1 MLFAQNNNNRI
12 KKMKISEYEF
22 SVDSFSIISNTFNIF
37 NSDSVPINKDSYLI
51 NEVDASIKIT
61 DSLLLGTT
69 IILKYEVYPV
79 MLSKSY
85 FNKKLDYIQSEN
97 NSRNYWTRNKNEP
110 KNTINTA
117 LIKEGNISRNIM
129 SGNSQD
135 LSVLSNIDLRITG
148 KLSDNLQI
156 QAVISD
162 NNLPFQEDGNSYKLQ
177 EFDKVFIRI
186 FNTKNEFI
194 SGDIF
199 TQNSSRFLN
208 YKRKSKGIVYT
219 SERENEKYKFKNSTS
234 ISMSKGKFHINNFN
248 GTEGNQGPYKLKGK
262 NGENYI
268 VVLSGTEKVYI
279 DGERL
284 KRGLEF
290 DYIIDYNTSEI
301 IFTSENIITKD
312 KRIFVEFEY
321 NDRSYGQSVITT
333 SQEIRNEK
341 TQFSINIYSEKDW
354 KNQNYLTELS
364 DSDKLN
370 LSLNGDTENDMFSSS
385 IDSVSYNSD
394 KILYKKLEVIIN
406 GEIVEFYKYS
416 THTDSAHY
424 RIKFTEIGD
433 KKGNYILKEEG
444 INGRIYEFINPI
456 IISNQIFPQ
465 GNFTPNVRI
474 VAPKSKTVISSEITH
489 QANKKIKLIN
499 NFTFQKEDRN
509 LFSDIDDQDN
519 NSIATFTGI
528 DYTIINNNKWKISS
542 LNYMEYIHKNYSGI
556 NRYKEV
562 EFDRNW
568 NTNNAIGNQ
577 TLINSQIRI
586 ERKNSGFIQYNFQNL
601 KIGEEYSALKN
612 SFILKQKTKKEEINI
627 NGNLSSTQT
636 DELSSLLIFYKSNAR
651 RNFKYFDV
659 NIELN
664 LEDIIH
670 SDKSD
675 NLLNSNSF
683 SEYKVQVKNEII
695 SIEYLNRDDN
705 KQSASFSKAQ
715 QLSMSLKLDNSKIL
729 KYNTHIILRKLNYFT
744 DSITDENN
752 ILTRN
757 NIQLNLWNNLVN
769 INSKYE
775 LGKGKE
781 AKKEQTFIKV
791 PTGMGTHNWIDE
803 NNNEIQELNEF
814 VIALFQDEA
823 DYVSLILPSTHL
835 ENIYNINYQNNI
847 KVDVN
852 QITKNNFLK
861 RFYFQNNMRIQNK
874 NTEFFLNPFHTNSTD
889 SSITYLYQNI
899 KSISYNRLK
908 KRFNIRFD
916 IKDNRIQNSYYYTT
930 DKLKIN
936 ERKLI
941 INNKIQTNLYHSIVL
956 ISGEKENI
964 SDYFTSKNYQYNYIE
979 IVENITFSNIKNR
992 KFNLYYKRK
1001 VKEISSLSTTMKS
1014 DELGILYQK
1023 GEEKS
1028 RSFKSDVK
1036 YVKIQFAGTDNSLL
1050 NYELMEGLSV
1060 GSNFIWTVNYSEKLK
1075 NNLQINI
1082 QYSGRTSEQSKVKHI
1097 GNLGVTAYF

>member
-1 MLFAQNNNNRI
+1 M
-12 KKMKISEYEF
+12 
-22 SVDSFSIISNTFNIF
+22 
-37 NSDSVPINKDSYLI
+37 
-51 NEVDASIKIT
+51 
-61 DSLLLGTT
+61 
-69 IILKYEVYPV
+69 
-79 MLSKSY
+79 
-85 FNKKLDYIQSEN
+85 
-97 NSRNYWTRNKNEP
+97 
-110 KNTINTA
+110 
-117 LIKEGNISRNIM
+117 
-129 SGNSQD
+129 
-135 LSVLSNIDLRITG
+135 
-148 KLSDNLQI
+148 
-156 QAVISD
+156 
-162 NNLPFQEDGNSYKLQ
+162 
-177 EFDKVFIRI
+177 
-186 FNTKNEFI
+186 
-194 SGDIF
+194 
-199 TQNSSRFLN
+199 
-208 YKRKSKGIVYT
+208 
-219 SERENEKYKFKNSTS
+219 
-234 ISMSKGKFHINNFN
+234 
-248 GTEGNQGPYKLKGK
+248 
-262 NGENYI
+262 
-268 VVLSGTEKVYI
+268 
-279 DGERL
+279 
-284 KRGLEF
+284 
-290 DYIIDYNTSEI
+290 
-301 IFTSENIITKD
+301 
-312 KRIFVEFEY
+312 
-321 NDRSYGQSVITT
+321 
-333 SQEIRNEK
+333 
-341 TQFSINIYSEKDW
+341 
-354 KNQNYLTELS
+354 
-364 DSDKLN
+364 
-370 LSLNGDTENDMFSSS
+370 
-385 IDSVSYNSD
+385 
-394 KILYKKLEVIIN
+394 IIN

-424 RIKFTEIGD
+424 QLKFTEIGD
-433 KKGNYILKEEG
+433 NKGNYVLKEEG

-474 VAPKSKTVISSEITH
+474 IAPKSKTVISSEITH

-695 SIEYLNRDDN
+695 SIEYLKRDDN

-791 PTGMGTHNWIDE
+791 PTGMGTHNWLDE

-823 DYVSLILPSTHL
+823 DYVSLILPSNHL

-847 KVDVN
+847 KLDVN

-861 RFYFQNNMRIQNK
+861 RFYFQNNVRIQNK

-908 KRFNIRFD
+908 KRFNIRFE

-956 ISGEKENI
+956 ISG
-964 SDYFTSKNYQYNYIE
+964 
-979 IVENITFSNIKNR
+979 R
-992 KFNLYYKRK
+992 KRK
-1001 VKEISSLSTTMKS
+1001 YIR
-1014 DELGILYQK
+1014 ILHIQK
-1023 GEEKS
+1023 LP
-1028 RSFKSDVK
+1028 
-1036 YVKIQFAGTDNSLL
+1036 IQLYRNSGKH
-1050 NYELMEGLSV
+1050 Y
-1060 GSNFIWTVNYSEKLK
+1060 FLK
-1075 NNLQINI
+1075 
-1082 QYSGRTSEQSKVKHI
+1082 H
-1097 GNLGVTAYF
+1097 